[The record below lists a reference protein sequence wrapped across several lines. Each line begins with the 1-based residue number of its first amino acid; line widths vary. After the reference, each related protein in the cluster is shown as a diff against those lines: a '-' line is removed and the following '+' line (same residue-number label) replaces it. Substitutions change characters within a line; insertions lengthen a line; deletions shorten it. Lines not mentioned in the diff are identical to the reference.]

1 MSETTYSQK
10 QTPIQWLVTSRK
22 LQKQHR
28 QDTLR
33 LAEITRQLQALE
45 QPDDGLVS
53 KVIRAD
59 WNLIEVIALRHA
71 YEKKLKALSIEKVV
85 DSKHRL
91 KLFDSVT
98 GTFKK
103 AHTKQIAEL
112 NLTAARRATEAID
125 SLLLQIF
132 DLNQAAKNQLVV
144 DVKNYRKLSI
154 EAKQLR
160 RSLVQQAR

>member
-10 QTPIQWLVTSRK
+10 QTPVQWLLNNRK

-28 QDTLR
+28 QESMRLR
-33 LAEITRQLQALE
+33 EITRRLQQLE
-45 QPDDGLVS
+45 QSNDGLVP
-53 KVIRAD
+53 KIMQAD
-59 WNLIEVIALRHA
+59 WNLVEVVALRHT

-98 GTFKK
+98 NGFKK

-112 NLTAARRATEAID
+112 NLTAARRATD
-125 SLLLQIF
+125 SVDELLLQVF
-132 DLNQAAKNQLVV
+132 DLSSQEKNKLML
-144 DVKNYRKLSI
+144 DVKEYRELSS
-154 EAKQLR
+154 EAKSIR
-160 RSLVQQAR
+160 RSLI